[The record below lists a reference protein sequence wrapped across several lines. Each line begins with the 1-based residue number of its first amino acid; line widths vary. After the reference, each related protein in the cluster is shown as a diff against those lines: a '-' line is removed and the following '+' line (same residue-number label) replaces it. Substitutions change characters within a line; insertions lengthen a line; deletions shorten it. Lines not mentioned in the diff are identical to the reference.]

1 MNFSFARVLS
11 ILLRIYINYF
21 GSYGF
26 SGFFLGKFFVK
37 ICDVGNGT
45 SATGRAFY
53 LLFSPFLA
61 LLAIWKIRFCKFISF
76 YKFQEVMRWLCFSN
90 PPIIKK
96 VTIFQKLCEK
106 FRFLTSHT
114 SKNSQFTVHIDA
126 FMVSVFLPQVR
137 IDRFCDFWTIKCE
150 LNFTVFAQN
159 AKINID
165 TIFN

>member
-26 SGFFLGKFFVK
+26 SGFFFRNFFAK

-61 LLAIWKIRFCKFISF
+61 LLAIWMVWFCKFISF

-114 SKNSQFTVHIDA
+114 SKNSRFSVPIDA
-126 FMVSVFLPQVR
+126 FMASVLLKTQFRTKKIPQKAPV
-137 IDRFCDFWTIKCE
+137 KS
-150 LNFTVFAQN
+150 
-159 AKINID
+159 
-165 TIFN
+165 

>member
-26 SGFFLGKFFVK
+26 SGFFLRKFFVK

-61 LLAIWKIRFCKFISF
+61 LLAIWKIRFCKFILF

-114 SKNSQFTVHIDA
+114 SKNSQFTVPIDA
-126 FMVSVFLPQVR
+126 FMASVLLKTQFR
-137 IDRFCDFWTIKCE
+137 TK
-150 LNFTVFAQN
+150 
-159 AKINID
+159 KIPKKAPVKS
-165 TIFN
+165 